1 MDLKNFEYVYG
12 PVPSRRMGLSIG
24 ISPIAKGHCNY
35 SCIYCQLGRTKNM
48 TNKRE
53 EYFDLEAM
61 IEEFKEYLKDDI
73 DFDVV
78 TIVGEGEPLLY
89 SKLGS
94 LIDRLKLFTDKPI
107 AVITNG
113 ALMCDSSAREQLKKA
128 DIVLPSLDA
137 CYEKMFKK
145 INRPHGSIKFQ
156 DVVEGLRIFSKE
168 YEGQLWIETMI
179 IKGINDNKESF
190 LEFKRLLDTIDYH
203 RLYIN
208 SPVRPPAEGFVEQ
221 PSKESIEEAV
231 SVLGGIS
238 IDELVSEGFYSEVE
252 DDYEAVLSI
261 IKRHPMNQFEIKSFI
276 EKRGTADTEEF
287 FKRLHNDD
295 NIEVVNYKDYYTYR
309 LQ

>member
-221 PSKESIEEAV
+221 PSKESVEEAV